1 VATVMMFP
9 VGLFPMSMVS
19 ISQTRSPSSGYRILM
34 QRESTVRC
42 NVRLNWNIESDM
54 NVNWIK
60 FKNFLSL
67 YCFKNKQH

>member
-1 VATVMMFP
+1 

-34 QRESTVRC
+34 QMESTVRC

>member
-1 VATVMMFP
+1 MVEEPSHVKQLSLNHVCKIGLRKIATLLD
-9 VGLFPMSMVS
+9 GS
-19 ISQTRSPSSGYRILM
+19 
-34 QRESTVRC
+34 

-67 YCFKNKQH
+67 Y

>member
-1 VATVMMFP
+1 MPF
-9 VGLFPMSMVS
+9 L
-19 ISQTRSPSSGYRILM
+19 
-34 QRESTVRC
+34 REIGCSAYTETKGNRLWLTLLDGG

-67 YCFKNKQH
+67 YRFKNKQH